1 MRTIIASFLL
11 SLGALSL
18 LRAEPPD
25 LLFIRPWVEL
35 EPVVRIDQG
44 PYPIPVAAAEK
55 SVLEEGRI
63 LFSAMIYG
71 WTFTYFPGDRSR
83 KVQES
88 FALVPVAQVPWGSRH
103 LSVRETTVE
112 EARLWVR
119 MSYALDDDESRRRSG
134 WESNTAALSTGQ
146 GKASALQG
154 PSAKTAALQDAVRD
168 AIRRSLDVR
177 YVNKPREITGEVV
190 LWDDPQ
196 SIVRAGFYFTT
207 AKVKLMVR
215 ELVPYRIF

>member
-1 MRTIIASFLL
+1 MRRFIVSFLL
-11 SLGALSL
+11 AVGPLFL
-18 LRAEPPD
+18 LHAEPPD
-25 LLFIRPWVEL
+25 LLFVRPWVEL
-35 EPVVRIDQG
+35 EPMVRPDQG
-44 PYPIPVAAAEK
+44 PYPVPAAAAEK
-55 SVLEEGRI
+55 SVLEEGRV

-71 WTFTYFPGDRSR
+71 WSFTYFPGDRSR

-88 FALVPVAQVPWGSRH
+88 FELLPVAQVPWGSRH

-112 EARLWVR
+112 ETRLWVR
-119 MSYALDDDESRRRSG
+119 MSYALDDDESLRRSG

-146 GKASALQG
+146 GKASVMQG
-154 PSAKTAALQDAVRD
+154 PSAKMSALQDAVRD

-190 LWDDPQ
+190 LWDDPE